1 VNRLGNFSGIVLI
14 NFSFWT
20 KLIANFHANFRLTH
34 PWRFRVARTAFANWE
49 FWWSKAFPREIFGF
63 RAKAAGKKVYWWVT
77 LVKHDTNSGRGGGWQ
92 ETCKFLKLNESF
104 NRNQEFLVTKMKKPA
119 NITKTSI
126 ALQSKIEMNSV
137 C

>member
-1 VNRLGNFSGIVLI
+1 
-14 NFSFWT
+14 
-20 KLIANFHANFRLTH
+20 
-34 PWRFRVARTAFANWE
+34 
-49 FWWSKAFPREIFGF
+49 
-63 RAKAAGKKVYWWVT
+63 VT
-77 LVKHDTNSGRGGGWQ
+77 LVKHDTNSGGGGGWQ